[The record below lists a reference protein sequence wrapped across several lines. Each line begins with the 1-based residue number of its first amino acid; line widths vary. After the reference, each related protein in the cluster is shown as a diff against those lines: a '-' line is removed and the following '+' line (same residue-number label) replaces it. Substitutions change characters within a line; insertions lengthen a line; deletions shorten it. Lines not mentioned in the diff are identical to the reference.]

1 MLTEVIT
8 IDDLRR
14 FKTELLN
21 DLVAILTDNSAQTQK
36 KKWLKSCEVRELLQI
51 SPSTLQNLR
60 VNGTLS
66 FTKVGGIIYYS
77 YDEIEK
83 IISGNQINNLKLS
96 NANKHKR
103 Y

>member
-1 MLTEVIT
+1 MLTNVIT
-8 IDDLRR
+8 VDDLRR

-21 DLVAILTDNSAQTQK
+21 DLVAILADQNVQEQK
-36 KKWLKSCEVRELLQI
+36 KKWLKSCEVRKLLQI

-77 YDEIEK
+77 YDEIEQ
-83 IISGNQINNLKLS
+83 IINDNKINNQKLS
-96 NANKHKR
+96 KSHKLKA

>member
-21 DLVAILTDNSAQTQK
+21 DLVTILADQNAQEPK
-36 KKWLKSCEVRELLQI
+36 KKWLKSCEVRNLLQI

-77 YDEIEK
+77 YDEIEQ
-83 IISGNQINNLKLS
+83 IINDNQINNLKLS
-96 NANKHKR
+96 NTNKHKG